1 MDGTRGA
8 ALVADP
14 DFDGK
19 SPGDVFDLVKEYG
32 RPDPFLSKDAAD
44 AFEGYV
50 RDNPSECSKRAPG
63 LGSAHPRIQR
73 GLFLGLREAV
83 KDGERIEWDG
93 VLHLIKGVVLRF
105 EQNRSRLGE
114 SAPETESLRSAL
126 LPLFWLVEDG
136 FKENSVDYGLRNEAR
151 GVLEDLVRI
160 GSADGEYEEY
170 PGRTGALDM
179 SLNNLNG
186 ASFHALYHYASWCR
200 THDENL
206 ALVPEAKRIF
216 EQYLDGDD
224 HTASRHAVLG
234 IFLPGLYYLDQ
245 EWARRLPP
253 RITPHAK
260 TRIAFWDGYVSGR
273 QMYSYAFEDLWEWYD
288 EFMNGPALQNPDL
301 ARAHENTVERV
312 MSAYFYDWPNA
323 DIIVEKFLEKGDAEA
338 IERCVRQAGPV
349 LAGKRD
355 DPDFNKARLA
365 DLWRHPSLKNHN
377 LDAWFMDTPLDDEE
391 AITLYRDHITQYPS
405 RISGMYNPVYKL
417 AEYAEGFP
425 LQVAECLDVLIRN
438 HEGSVV
444 PDEACKIWETLRRS
458 KDPRVEVL
466 CKEIKPML
474 RMFYPHWNG
483 AGPAAR
489 AS

>member
-8 ALVADP
+8 ALWADP

-19 SPGDVFDLVKEYG
+19 SPDEVFDLVKKYG
-32 RPDPFLSKDAAD
+32 GPDPFLSKDAAD

-83 KDGERIEWDG
+83 KDGERVEWGG
-93 VLHLIKGVVLRF
+93 VLSLIKDIARRF
-105 EQNRSRLGE
+105 EQNRARLGD

-126 LPLFWLVEDG
+126 LPLVWLVEDG
-136 FKENSVDYGLRNEAR
+136 FKENSVDYGLKNEAR
-151 GVLEDLVRI
+151 GVLEDLARI

-186 ASFHALYHYASWCR
+186 ASFHAVYHYASWCR
-200 THDENL
+200 THDESL
-206 ALVPEAKRIF
+206 DLVPDARRIF
-216 EQYLDGDD
+216 DEYLNGDC

-245 EWARRLPP
+245 EWARRLPK
-253 RITPHAK
+253 RIPSSERAK
-260 TRIAFWDGYVSGR
+260 IAFWDGYISGN
-273 QMYSYAFEDLWEWYD
+273 QMYSYAFEDLAEWYD
-288 EFMNGPALQNPDL
+288 EFMDWPVPQNPDL
-301 ARAHENTVERV
+301 GRMHEATAGHV
-312 MSAYFYDWPNA
+312 MLAYFYDLEHA
-323 DIIVEKFLEKGDAEA
+323 DGIVERILRKNDPEA
-338 IERCVRQAGPV
+338 VGLCVRQAGPV

-355 DPDFNKARLA
+355 DPDFNKSKLA
-365 DLWRHPSLKNHN
+365 GLWRHPSLKIHN
-377 LDAWFMDTPLDDEE
+377 LDAWFVNTPLDDEE
-391 AITLYRDHITQYPS
+391 AITLYRDHITQYTGK
-405 RISGMYNPVYKL
+405 ITAYDPVYKL

-425 LQVAECLDVLIRN
+425 LQVAQCLDVLIPKYK
-438 HEGSVV
+438 GSVV
-444 PDEACKIWETLRRS
+444 LDEACEIWEKLRRS
-458 KDPRVEVL
+458 KDPQVEDL
-466 CKEIKPML
+466 CKKIEPML
-474 RMFYPHWNG
+474 RMFHPHWNG

>member
-14 DFDGK
+14 DFDDKG
-19 SPGDVFDLVKEYG
+19 PDEVFDLVKEYG

-73 GLFLGLREAV
+73 GLLLGLRDAV
-83 KDGERIEWDG
+83 KDGERIEWGG
-93 VLHLIKGVVLRF
+93 VLSLIRDVVSRF
-105 EQNRSRLGE
+105 EQNRARPGE
-114 SAPETESLRSAL
+114 PAPETESLRSAL

-136 FKENSVDYGLRNEAR
+136 FKENSVDYGLRSEAR
-151 GVLEDLVRI
+151 GVVEDLVRI

-170 PGRTGALDM
+170 PGRTGALDV

-186 ASFHALYHYASWCR
+186 VSFHALYHYASWCR
-200 THDENL
+200 THDESL
-206 ALVPEAKRIF
+206 ALVPEARRIF
-216 EQYLDGDD
+216 DEYLDGDD
-224 HTASRHAVLG
+224 HTVSRHAVLG

-245 EWARRLPP
+245 EWARSVPK
-253 RITPHAK
+253 RIPSSEKAK
-260 TRIAFWDGYVSGR
+260 IAFWDGYVFGR

-288 EFMNGPALQNPDL
+288 EFMDGPVRQNPDL
-301 ARAHENTVERV
+301 ARMLEATAGHV
-312 MSAYFYDWPNA
+312 MMAYFYDLEHA
-323 DIIVEKFLEKGDAEA
+323 DGIVERILEKNDPGAVEL
-338 IERCVRQAGPV
+338 CVQQAGPV

-365 DLWRHPSLKNHN
+365 GLWRHPSLKGHN
-377 LDAWFMDTPLDDEE
+377 LDAWFIGTPLDDEE
-391 AITLYRDHITQYPS
+391 AITLYRNHITQYRG
-405 RISGMYNPVYKL
+405 RISGTCNPVYKL

-425 LQVAECLDVLIRN
+425 LQVAECLEALIPR
-438 HEGSVV
+438 HKGDIV
-444 PDEACKIWETLRRS
+444 PDEACEIWETLRRS
-458 KDPRVEVL
+458 KDPEVEAL
-466 CKEIKPML
+466 CKKIKPML
-474 RMFYPHWNG
+474 RMSYPHWSG